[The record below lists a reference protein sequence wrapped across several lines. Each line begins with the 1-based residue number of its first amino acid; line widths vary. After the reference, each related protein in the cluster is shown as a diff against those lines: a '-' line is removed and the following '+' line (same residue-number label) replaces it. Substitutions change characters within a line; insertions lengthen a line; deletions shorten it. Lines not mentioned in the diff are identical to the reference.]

1 MSSSTVVGL
10 SANDSELDHP
20 NAEFSSMVETYQEYA
35 QVDQIIGPI
44 GPLYYARVQIAGVPT
59 DGLVDTGSSVT
70 ILSFNQFKEIGK
82 QAKIPSREL
91 KPAVG
96 VFRDYSRR
104 LIPITAKV
112 DLEFQWKGRVLSL
125 LLI

>member
-1 MSSSTVVGL
+1 MNEHGPDE
-10 SANDSELDHP
+10 ANT
-20 NAEFSSMVETYQEYA
+20 EFTEMVETYRQHA
-35 QVDQIIGPI
+35 QVDQVTGPI
-44 GPLYYARVQIAGVPT
+44 GPLYYAKIQIAGVPT

-82 QAKIPSREL
+82 QARIPSCEL

-112 DLEFQWKGRVLSL
+112 NLEFKWEEKNIIVLR
-125 LLI
+125 I